1 MRILNIED
9 LKSHGNIKGRDIA
22 VDILEAAMEA
32 TDPYYNTKKLV
43 RLEDN
48 KLYIGNPD
56 FEGHGDIKTGIDVY
70 SRNDIDR
77 IFVYGAAKGS
87 NRVAKALEEILGDW
101 LTGGVIIGKH
111 GDEDN
116 LSKIKLVHAGHP
128 VPDEFCVKGCEMIVE
143 SVKNAKLTPRDL
155 VFTIVGNGVSSLL
168 TLPAPGIKLEEVMDM
183 TRQMQ
188 IVHGAP
194 TQDLSHVRVQIDCMK
209 GGRITKLLKP
219 AKMVHILAVDIND
232 PTVAGYGNYDEL
244 MNKNTWLHTMP
255 DATTREKAI
264 NALKKW
270 DCWDSVSQSIRDT
283 LENPVNVPSSLTREE
298 YEKLDARVFAIMPS
312 RLGFMPTAMKMAKEK
327 GFEPHLLCRRTNAE
341 ASAVGIYLGRMAQ
354 LIEGENSPFKAP
366 CALFSMG
373 EMLVTCGD
381 NPGIGGRNQEFC
393 VSLAR
398 IIAGSKRIVACS
410 VDTDGTDGPGGNFDD
425 EAFKNGINN
434 LCGGVVDGYL
444 AEEAKEKGID
454 LFEAQ
459 KTHATSAPLWK
470 LNSGVNATRNISL
483 NDFTMVLI
491 TE

>member
-1 MRILNIED
+1 MRILNMQD

-43 RLEDN
+43 RLFDG

-56 FEGHGDIKTGIDVY
+56 YEGKGDIRTGIDVY
-70 SRNDIDR
+70 TRDDIDR

-116 LSKIKLVHAGHP
+116 LSRIRLIHAGHP
-128 VPDEFCVKGCEMIVE
+128 VPDAACVEGCNAIIASIRE
-143 SVKNAKLTPRDL
+143 AKLTPRDL
-155 VFTIVGNGVSSLL
+155 VFTVVGNGVSSLL
-168 TLPAPGIKLEEVMDM
+168 TLPAGKITLEEVTDM

-188 IVHGAP
+188 IEHGAP
-194 TQDLSHVRVQIDCMK
+194 TQDLSHVRVQIDAMK
-209 GGRITKLLKP
+209 GGRITKLLRP

-232 PTVAGYGNYDEL
+232 PTVAGIGGYRDL
-244 MNKNTWLHTMP
+244 MTRNTWLHTMP

-264 NALKKW
+264 EALKKW
-270 DCWDSVSQSIRDT
+270 DCWDTVAQSIRDT
-283 LENPVNVPSSLTREE
+283 LENPVDVPPPMTQEE
-298 YEKLDARVFAIMPS
+298 YESMDARVFGIMPS
-312 RLGFMPTAMKMAKEK
+312 HLGFMPTAMNMAKEK

-341 ASAVGIYLGRMAQ
+341 ASAVGVYLGRIAQ
-354 LIEGENSPFKAP
+354 LIEAEGSPFKAP

-381 NPGIGGRNQEFC
+381 NPGVGGRNQEFC
-393 VSLAR
+393 VSLAQT
-398 IIAGSKRIVACS
+398 IAGSKRIVACS

-425 EAFKNGINN
+425 EAFSKGINN

-444 AEEAKEKGID
+444 AQEAKDEGIN
-454 LFEAQ
+454 LFTAQ
-459 KTHATSAPLWK
+459 KTHATSAALWK
-470 LNSGVNATRNISL
+470 LKSGVNATRNISL